1 MDGGTD
7 CDCDCEADDLMLA
20 AGVSRSASGRVWR
33 RLSARRA
40 LGAVYGSVAEAL
52 DATSADVVVDY
63 TSAGAAKRTCGRQYG
78 PGACGGRTKQADR

>member
-63 TSAGAAKRTCGRQYG
+63 TSARRRQKNVRTAVRAGRMWWSD
-78 PGACGGRTKQADR
+78 QAG